1 LWWANKIP
9 NKNAIGVKKRDTLPA
24 IPIWSKHRFAIL
36 SAMSVPWRAGFLLP
50 ATLATQTF
58 LAWEATS
65 MKKLIGLSLGMCLLS
80 ACSGLVLA
88 QMNEDGTAPPPKV
101 LVIQREFVKPGK
113 AGAIHEKSE
122 SAFVRAMSA
131 AKWPQHYFGMTSLS
145 GPSRAL
151 FFVPYD
157 SFAAW
162 EKDNRDTEHNATLSA
177 AFDHAQMADGDLL
190 SAYDSSVWTYNEEQ
204 SLNGPV
210 KIAEMRYME
219 LTVFKVRP
227 GHRHDWSELVKLY
240 KDGYAKVPSAHWAT
254 FESMYGMSNGGEY
267 LVAIPR
273 KSLVEVDQDMTDQ
286 KQFADALGENGMKKL
301 SELTAACVESEQSNL
316 FQFNPRMSYA
326 PDAWVKADPGFWK
339 PKIAAPAKKEA
350 AKPQQ

>member
-1 LWWANKIP
+1 M
-9 NKNAIGVKKRDTLPA
+9 R
-24 IPIWSKHRFAIL
+24 
-36 SAMSVPWRAGFLLP
+36 
-50 ATLATQTF
+50 
-58 LAWEATS
+58 
-65 MKKLIGLSLGMCLLS
+65 KLIGLSLGVCLLS
-80 ACSGLVLA
+80 AGAGIGFA
-88 QMNEDGTAPPPKV
+88 QENADGAMPPPKV

-131 AKWPQHYFGMTSLS
+131 AKWPQPYFGMTSLS

-162 EKDNRDTEHNATLSA
+162 EKDNQDTAHNATLSA

-190 SAYDSSVWTYNEEQ
+190 SGYDSSAWTYDEDL

-219 LTVFKVRP
+219 LTVFKVRS
-227 GHRHDWSELVKLY
+227 GHRHDWAELVKLY
-240 KDGYAKVPSAHWAT
+240 KDGYEKVPNAHWAT
-254 FESMYGMSNGGEY
+254 FDSMYGMANGGEY
-267 LVAIPR
+267 LVAIPM
-273 KSLVEVDQDMTDQ
+273 KSMSEIDQSMTDS
-286 KQFADALGENGMKKL
+286 KQFRSALGESGLKRL

-316 FQFNPRMSYA
+316 FLFNPKMSYP

-339 PKIAAPAKKEA
+339 PKMEAAPKKAPAKPA
-350 AKPQQ
+350 Q

>member
-1 LWWANKIP
+1 MSAG
-9 NKNAIGVKKRDTLPA
+9 AGVV
-24 IPIWSKHRFAIL
+24 FAQD
-36 SAMSVPWRAGFLLP
+36 SAAGL
-50 ATLATQTF
+50 
-58 LAWEATS
+58 ES
-65 MKKLIGLSLGMCLLS
+65 
-80 ACSGLVLA
+80 
-88 QMNEDGTAPPPKV
+88 PPKV

-151 FFVPYD
+151 FFIAYD

-162 EKDNRDTEHNATLSA
+162 EKDNRDTEHNATLAA

-190 SAYDSSVWTYNEEQ
+190 SAYDSSVWTYNEDL
-204 SLNGPV
+204 SLNTKGS
-210 KIAEMRYME
+210 IAEMRYME

-227 GHRHDWSELVKLY
+227 GHRHDWMELVKMY
-240 KDGYAKVPSAHWAT
+240 KEGYAKVPSAHWAT
-254 FESMYGMSNGGEY
+254 FESMYGMNNGGEY

-273 KSLVEVDQDMTDQ
+273 KSLAEVDQDMADQ
-286 KQFADALGENGMKKL
+286 KQFADALGEGGMKKL
-301 SELTAACVESEQSNL
+301 SELTAVCVESEQSNL
-316 FQFNPRMSYA
+316 FMFNPKMSYA

-339 PKIAAPAKKEA
+339 PKMAAPAKKEA
-350 AKPQQ
+350 KPVQ